1 MGDNHSRLL
10 RGVAYSC
17 YLTTLLELSRSFI
30 DLESMKNQSYKSEGY
45 AQKIQTLED
54 GLNSLVPIVSEV
66 LAGILWLE
74 SGEGENY
81 DEWAAAVVKGSSG
94 TAEGFLELAEK
105 IQQEEARKGSVS
117 IEFVS
122 GD

>member
-1 MGDNHSRLL
+1 
-10 RGVAYSC
+10 VAYSC